1 MREITLR
8 VEAAVGG
15 AQTTPMIV
23 MDSGISGTVK
33 NWSSKMRAEM
43 SLSIAVHLL
52 TFHSLLTKRFS
63 QMSYFNDIYSVWEP
77 LIEQVPDESGAL
89 SPWDLTIQVAVLL

>member
-1 MREITLR
+1 MILSMREITLR

-43 SLSIAVHLL
+43 SI
-52 TFHSLLTKRFS
+52 
-63 QMSYFNDIYSVWEP
+63 N
-77 LIEQVPDESGAL
+77 
-89 SPWDLTIQVAVLL
+89 VAVRFVDGQ